1 MECDSTTNMRILDRY
16 LIKEFSRSIV
26 LTIASLLGIYMI
38 IEFFERLDDVIK
50 SGFSSGSVLKYL
62 GYSIP
67 GILFQIL
74 PVAVL
79 LAVLLTLGLMSRNR
93 ELLAIKAGGISL
105 YRTTSVLLII
115 AGLICALSFICQE
128 TILIRSNQLAVYY
141 KSVMEGKNPRKK
153 DVRQS
158 QTWFW
163 ISQGRVKNPSHSS
176 RERVFNIR
184 LVNKELQEL
193 HGIILFELN
202 SRFQVIRRV
211 DAQRGDY
218 RNGIWCFYHGV
229 ERIFSPDNFSK
240 VAYREFEKEPFP
252 IPERFEDVFALQKLP
267 EEMTY
272 QELSQYIERL
282 KEAGYPANKHLV
294 DLHAKISMCCI
305 TFIMALIG
313 ISFAVKIDRSARLF
327 NIGLGLLISFM
338 YWVIFY
344 ISISLGHAGAIP
356 PILAAWLGNV
366 IFLCLGIYL
375 FMSIPT

>member
-1 MECDSTTNMRILDRY
+1 MRILDRY
-16 LIKEFSRSIV
+16 LIKEFSRSLV
-26 LTIASLLGIYMI
+26 LTIASLLGIYVI

-50 SGFSSGSVLKYL
+50 SGFTSGYALKYL
-62 GYSIP
+62 GYSVP

-74 PVAVL
+74 PVAFL

-105 YRTTSVLLII
+105 YRTASVILII
-115 AGLICALSFICQE
+115 AAFVCALSFICQE
-128 TILIRSNQLAVYY
+128 TILTRSNQLAIYY
-141 KSVMEGKNPRKK
+141 KSVMEGKNPRK
-153 DVRQS
+153 DARQS

-163 ISQGRVKNPSHSS
+163 ISQGRGKNPRHSS
-176 RERVFNIR
+176 KERVFNIR
-184 LVNKELQEL
+184 LVNKELQEI
-193 HGIILFELN
+193 HGIILFELD
-202 SRFQVIRRV
+202 SRFRIIRRV
-211 DAQRGDY
+211 DAQRGDC

-240 VAYREFEKEPFP
+240 MTYREFEKEPFP

-282 KEAGYPANKHLV
+282 KEAGYRTDKHLV
-294 DLHAKISMCCI
+294 DLHAKISMACI
-305 TFIMALIG
+305 TFIMTLIG

-327 NIGLGLLISFM
+327 NIGLGLLISFI

-356 PILAAWLGNV
+356 PILAAWLGNL
-366 IFLCLGIYL
+366 IFLCFGAYL
-375 FMSIPT
+375 FMTIPT

>member
-1 MECDSTTNMRILDRY
+1 MRILDRY
-16 LIKEFSRSIV
+16 LIKEFFHSLV
-26 LTIASLLGIYMI
+26 LTIVSLLGIYLV
-38 IEFFERLDDVIK
+38 IEFFERLDDVVK
-50 SGFSSGSVLKYL
+50 SGFSSGYVFKYL
-62 GYSIP
+62 AYSVP

-74 PVAVL
+74 PVAFL

-93 ELLAIKAGGISL
+93 ELLAMKAGGISL
-105 YRTTSVLLII
+105 YRTTSVFLII
-115 AGLICALSFICQE
+115 AAFVCVFSFICQE
-128 TILIRSNQLAVYY
+128 MVLIRSNQLAAYY
-141 KSVMEGKNPRKK
+141 KNLMEGKNPGR

-163 ISQGRVKNPSHSS
+163 INKGC
-176 RERVFNIR
+176 VFNIR

-193 HGIILFELN
+193 HGITLFELD
-202 SRFQVIRRV
+202 SQFLVIRRV
-211 DAQRGDY
+211 DARRGDY

-229 ERIFSPDNFSK
+229 ERIFSSDNFSK
-240 VAYREFEKEPFP
+240 VTYREFEKEPFP

-272 QELSQYIERL
+272 QELAQYIDRL
-282 KEAGYPANKHLV
+282 KEAGYRTNKHLV
-294 DLHAKISMCCI
+294 DLHEKISMCCI

-344 ISISLGHAGAIP
+344 ISISLGHAGAVP
-356 PILAAWLGNV
+356 PILAAWLGNLM
-366 IFLCLGIYL
+366 FLCFGFYL
-375 FMSIPT
+375 FLTIPT